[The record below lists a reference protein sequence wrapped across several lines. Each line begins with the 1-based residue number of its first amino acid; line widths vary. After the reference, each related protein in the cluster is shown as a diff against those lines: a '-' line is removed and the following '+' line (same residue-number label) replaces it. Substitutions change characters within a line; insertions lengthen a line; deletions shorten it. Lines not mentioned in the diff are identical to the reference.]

1 MNFNLKNVQKIT
13 ISFVSL
19 ATIIVCTAFV
29 YLLFLYKPTKIDHN
43 LFINKEKQTELVSKI
58 EKSGREIIPEAK
70 AENLAQSNKNVYL
83 PILLY
88 HKTPSDFEEQIK
100 ILISRGYTT
109 VTMSEAVDILKGI
122 TSSPVKPVAIT
133 FDDGFRDQFGA
144 FDILKK
150 YNLKATSYIIV
161 GSQNSEWCV
170 GVEKKS
176 TNCGDDYMNW
186 DDIKKL
192 KEYYNVEIGS
202 HTMDHF
208 QLSSLNELAQRYQI
222 FESKKILEDKL
233 GIIINS
239 FAYPYGKY
247 NEITKKL
254 LVEAGY
260 TNATTVNASY
270 YQNAQNIFDLSRIRK
285 TNDLP

>member
-1 MNFNLKNVQKIT
+1 LSAKI
-13 ISFVSL
+13 
-19 ATIIVCTAFV
+19 
-29 YLLFLYKPTKIDHN
+29 
-43 LFINKEKQTELVSKI
+43 EKSAELGGKI
-58 EKSGREIIPEAK
+58 EKSGKAIIPEAK
-70 AENLAQSNKNVYL
+70 AESLAQSNKNVYL

-88 HKTPSDFEEQIK
+88 HKTPADFEEQIK
-100 ILISRGYTT
+100 ILVSRGYTT
-109 VTMSEAVDILKGI
+109 VTMSEAADILKG
-122 TSSPVKPVAIT
+122 SVRSPTKPIAIT
-133 FDDGFRDQFGA
+133 FDDGFKDQFKA

-150 YNLKATSYIIV
+150 YNLKSTSYIIV
-161 GSQNSEWCV
+161 GSQNSGWCL

-192 KEYYNVEIGS
+192 KEYYNVEVGS

-222 FESKKILEDKL
+222 FESKKILEGKL

-247 NEITKKL
+247 NETTKKL

-270 YQNAQNIFDLSRIRK
+270 YQNAQNIFDLFRIRK

>member
-1 MNFNLKNVQKIT
+1 MNFKYKNIQKIT

-19 ATIIVCTAFV
+19 FTAIICVIFM
-29 YLLFLYKPTKIDHN
+29 YLLFLYQPTKINHG
-43 LFINKEKQTELVSKI
+43 LSAKIEKSAELGGKI
-58 EKSGREIIPEAK
+58 EKSGKAIIPEAK
-70 AENLAQSNKNVYL
+70 AESLAQSNKNVYL

-88 HKTPSDFEEQIK
+88 HKTPADFEEQIK
-100 ILISRGYTT
+100 ILVSRGYTT
-109 VTMSEAVDILKGI
+109 VTMSEATDILKG
-122 TSSPVKPVAIT
+122 SVRSPTKPIAIT
-133 FDDGFRDQFGA
+133 FDDGFKDQFMA

-161 GSQNSEWCV
+161 GSQNSGWCL

-186 DDIKKL
+186 NDIKKL

-208 QLSSLNELAQRYQI
+208 QLSSLNESAQRYQI
-222 FESKKILEDKL
+222 IESKKILEDKL

-247 NEITKKL
+247 NQTTKKL